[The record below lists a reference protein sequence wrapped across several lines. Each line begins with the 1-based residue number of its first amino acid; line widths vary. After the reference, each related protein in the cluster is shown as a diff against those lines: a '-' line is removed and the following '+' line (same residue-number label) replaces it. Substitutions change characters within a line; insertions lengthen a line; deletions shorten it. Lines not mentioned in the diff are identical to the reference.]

1 MTESDGYFNH
11 MGFTPGSYTAEID
24 KSQLEMLNLSA
35 TPEKIPFTIK
45 AGREGDFVE
54 GLAIVLKKKTDKQ

>member
-1 MTESDGYFNH
+1 
-11 MGFTPGSYTAEID
+11 
-24 KSQLEMLNLSA
+24 MLNLSA

-54 GLAIVLKKKTDKQ
+54 GLTIVLKKKTEKQ